1 MFQKIIQMIIHKHC
15 IQYSTYL
22 CPFQD
27 YCNELLAL
35 HIDWTFCLL
44 LTILLPIQSKIHLIV
59 VCPYIYISIYL
70 MMTMYYTLQTFG
82 YTKGPAPIAHAAST
96 LLHWLSF
103 SGASSDPHGP
113 SQIGNSS
120 RTEFL
125 LDDEVESQWNTSI
138 WCTTCSFP
146 GVMIASYFCK
156 RTNYMYSR
164 CPWERLSI

>member
-1 MFQKIIQMIIHKHC
+1 
-15 IQYSTYL
+15 
-22 CPFQD
+22 
-27 YCNELLAL
+27 
-35 HIDWTFCLL
+35 
-44 LTILLPIQSKIHLIV
+44 
-59 VCPYIYISIYL
+59 
-70 MMTMYYTLQTFG
+70 MMTMYYILQTFG

-120 RTEFL
+120 RPDFL

-146 GVMIASYFCK
+146 GVMIASYFSK
-156 RTNYMYSR
+156 RANYIHQCSKRGVYQFKAGISHLLLPTCILWCFWR
-164 CPWERLSI
+164 SLSESLWTEHQ